1 MLNNLKKKNNWLYLP
16 ILLLLA
22 SCSKEDILTPL
33 PPQPPPQV
41 INTDKLKKSSVISSE
56 SVINQE
62 NNLGWYSSHLSNT
75 PNKDVAVGIAYFDF
89 NGDTDVDM
97 LLKNENTGE
106 FEFWIKKGNSYTKE
120 DYTKG
125 ISIQLKGTRRIVTT
139 DINNDKYVDFV
150 LALAD
155 DNDTTQRGLYFLKG
169 DKDGFELIKYSNAS
183 KDFYHGVTT
192 GDVNKDGNVDIII
205 SGPTFF
211 LMGNGDFTFTKTNWP
226 SNLLERGPAHLG
238 DYFGSACM
246 DLIDLNKDGYLDLIR
261 GFHNN
266 QYDQPGKLYG
276 KSIVINFGQNG
287 YPYFGEKQYLETIEP
302 NSNITLDF
310 AFYDFD
316 KDGDVDIFSNSN
328 FDYTGEYYIQ
338 YYENKGGTQFENKTT
353 AVFENESYKVLKHYA
368 IDWIKLADWDKDGTP
383 ELLIEGK
390 NHRKENGA
398 WVEPNFNSFKVGQNG
413 KFYRYK
419 F

>member
-22 SCSKEDILTPL
+22 SCSKEDIPT
-33 PPQPPPQV
+33 PQPIPPTPPSV
-41 INTDKLKKSSVISSE
+41 NTDKLKQSTTISTE
-56 SVINQE
+56 SVLNQE
-62 NNLGWYSSHLSNT
+62 NNSAWYSSHLGNT
-75 PNKDVAVGIAYFDF
+75 PTKDVAVGIAYFDF
-89 NGDTDVDM
+89 NGDSEMDM
-97 LLKNENTGE
+97 LLKNDNSGI
-106 FEFWIKKGNSYTKE
+106 FEFWVKRGNTYTKE

-125 ISIQLKGTRRIVTT
+125 KSIQLKGTRRIVTT

-155 DNDTTQRGLYFLKG
+155 DNDMTQRGLYFLKG
-169 DKDGFELIKYSNAS
+169 DKDGFELIKYSDDS
-183 KDFYHGVTT
+183 KDFYHGITT
-192 GDVNKDGNVDIII
+192 GDVNKDGKTDIII

-226 SNLLERGPAHLG
+226 SNLLTKGPAHLG
-238 DYFGSACM
+238 DYFRSACM

-266 QYDQPGKLYG
+266 QYDHPGNLYG
-276 KSIVINFGQNG
+276 KSIVINFGKGG
-287 YPYFGEKQYLETIEP
+287 YPYFGETQYLETIEP
-302 NSNITLDF
+302 NSNVTLDF
-310 AFYDFD
+310 AFYDYD
-316 KDGDVDIFSNSN
+316 KDGDIDIFSNSN
-328 FDYTGEYYIQ
+328 FNYNDEYYIQ
-338 YYENKGGTQFENKTT
+338 YFENNAGQFENKTKT
-353 AVFENESYKVLKHYA
+353 IFEGDSYKVLNHYA
-368 IDWIKLADWDKDGTP
+368 IDWIKLADWDKDGNP

-390 NHRKENGA
+390 NHKRENGA

>member
-1 MLNNLKKKNNWLYLP
+1 MKKKNNWLYLP

-22 SCSKEDILTPL
+22 SCSKEDIPT
-33 PPQPPPQV
+33 PQPIPPV
-41 INTDKLKKSSVISSE
+41 VTTDKLKLNSTISTE
-56 SVINQE
+56 SVINHE
-62 NNLGWYSSHLSNT
+62 NNIGWYSSHLTNT
-75 PNKDVAVGIAYFDF
+75 PTKDVAVGIAYFDF
-89 NGDTDVDM
+89 NGDSQMDM
-97 LLKNENTGE
+97 LLKNSNSGI
-106 FEFWIKKGNSYTKE
+106 FEFWIKSGNTYIKD

-125 ISIQLKGTRRIVTT
+125 KPIQLKGTRRIVTT

-155 DNDTTQRGLYFLKG
+155 DTDTTQRGLYFLKG
-169 DKDGFELIKYSNAS
+169 DKDGFELIKYSDNS

-192 GDVNKDGNVDIII
+192 GDVNKDGKPDIII
-205 SGPTFF
+205 SGPTYF

-226 SNLLERGPAHLG
+226 SNLLEKGPVQLG
-238 DYFGSACM
+238 DYFGSTCM
-246 DLIDLNKDGYLDLIR
+246 DLIDLNKDGYLDLVR

-266 QYDQPGKLYG
+266 QYDHPGNLYG
-276 KSIVINFGQNG
+276 KSIVINFGKSG

-316 KDGDVDIFSNSN
+316 KDGDIDIFSNSN
-328 FDYTGEYYIQ
+328 FDYTGDYYIQ
-338 YYENKGGTQFENKTT
+338 YFENKGGNQFENKTKT
-353 AVFENESYKVLKHYA
+353 TFENESYRVSNHYA
-368 IDWIKLADWDKDGTP
+368 IDWIKLADWDGDGVA

-390 NHRKENGA
+390 NHKKENGN
-398 WVEPNFNSFKVGQNG
+398 WVEPDFNSFKLGQNG
-413 KFYRYK
+413 KFYRIK